1 MSETPSVVMLWGEH
15 LFLLREAAREIF
27 GDVRPQEID
36 GVEWQGGV
44 TGDLATPSLFGE
56 VRGLLV
62 ASAQDL
68 PTEAAAEIGRYASAP
83 SPDARLVLAFVV
95 SQRSKG
101 PPKKVLEALGK
112 AVDVRKVAV
121 ERKELPGWVLARA
134 KARGLSATPQGAKQL
149 VDTLGEDPA
158 ALDQAVEQLASSH
171 TEEGITP
178 QTVNAQFRGLGE
190 RRIWDLTDAAFTG
203 NVAGAMRT
211 LTALLESGEE
221 PLALLGGIASRLR
234 DLIRVRA
241 LPPKTPLT
249 EVARQAGL
257 RFDWQARRYVEQAK
271 RYQEEDLAAIHHEL
285 VEADGILK
293 QGGAGDVVL
302 PSIVA
307 RIAGAQPV
315 RRGARAS

>member
-1 MSETPSVVMLWGEH
+1 MTKAAPVVMLWGEH
-15 LFLLREAAREIF
+15 LFLLREAAREIL
-27 GDVRPQEID
+27 GDVRAQEID
-36 GVEWQGGV
+36 GADWQSGL

-56 VRGLLV
+56 QRGLLV
-62 ASAQDL
+62 VNAQDL
-68 PTEAAAEIGRYASAP
+68 TADAAAEVGRYASAP
-83 SPDARLVLAFVV
+83 SPDARLVLAFVL
-95 SQRSKG
+95 SSRSKG

-112 AVDVRKVAV
+112 AVEVRRVAV
-121 ERKELPGWVLARA
+121 DRKELPGWVLARA
-134 KARGLSATPQGAKQL
+134 KSRGLSATPQGAKQL
-149 VDTLGEDPA
+149 VDTMGEDPA

-171 TEEGITP
+171 ATEGLTL

-190 RRIWDLTDAAFTG
+190 RKIWDLTDAAFTG
-203 NVAGAMRT
+203 RVAEAMRT
-211 LTALLESGEE
+211 LAALLEAGEE
-221 PLALLGGIASRLR
+221 PIMILGGIASRLR

-241 LPPKTPLT
+241 LPPKIPLA

-271 RYQEEDLAAIHHEL
+271 RYREEDLAAIHHEL

-315 RRGARAS
+315 GRGVRAG

>member
-1 MSETPSVVMLWGEH
+1 VSKPAPVVMLWGEH
-15 LFLLREAAREIF
+15 LFLLREAAR
-27 GDVRPQEID
+27 DVFADVHPQEID
-36 GVEWQGGV
+36 GAEWQSGL

-56 VRGLLV
+56 KRALLV
-62 ASAQDL
+62 ANAQDL
-68 PTEAAAEIGRYASAP
+68 TGDAAAEVGRYASAP

-95 SQRSKG
+95 SSRSKG

-112 AVDVRKVAV
+112 AVEVRRVALD
-121 ERKELPGWVLARA
+121 RKELPGWVAARA
-134 KARGLSATPQGAKQL
+134 KARGMPATPQGAKQL

-171 TEEGITP
+171 AKEGLTP
-178 QTVNAQFRGLGE
+178 QTVTAQFRGLGE
-190 RRIWDLTDAAFTG
+190 RRFWDLTDAAFTG
-203 NVAGAMRT
+203 NVASAMRT
-211 LTALLESGEE
+211 LTALLDAGEE

-241 LPPKTPLT
+241 LPPKIPLA

-271 RYQEEDLAAIHHEL
+271 RYREEDLAAIHHEL
-285 VEADGILK
+285 VLADGILK

-307 RIAGAQPV
+307 RIAGGQPV
-315 RRGARAS
+315 GRGARAG